1 MIVTPIK
8 THKITS
14 EDKDIL
20 KILDKYI
27 NSLEDK
33 SVVAVTSKIIAISEG
48 RIIKIGSISK
58 DELVM
63 KEADLYLPR
72 HMSKYDFMI
81 SIKNGIF
88 TASGGID
95 ESNGDGYYVMWPK
108 NPQAPANKIREHLAK
123 KFNIKNIGVIITTAR
138 PRRFAGGYG
147 VAIAHSGFEALNSY
161 IGKPDIFG
169 RIMKAEK
176 LNVTDTL
183 AGPLW
188 E

>member
-161 IGKPDIFG
+161 IGKPDI
-169 RIMKAEK
+169 
-176 LNVTDTL
+176 L
-183 AGPLW
+183 AG
-188 E
+188 